1 MTADNPAAQQ
11 PKQKPDK
18 RECII
23 GRLRA
28 ALDLMVFGD
37 ETGKPLDYVKAG
49 RTMNISARS
58 MRRSLERHAVRKY
71 LAEQK
76 QVARA
81 AASAANI
88 WHLADIAAQRTNQN
102 AAVNAIRALDEGDPE
117 ALRPLND
124 QQRPGVVIRII
135 NRVEA
140 PAAVYPT
147 ITRPEPAPRTIDISP
162 SNGAFPQRIPHDDRT
177 RNDE

>member
-1 MTADNPAAQQ
+1 MNDAQP

-18 RECII
+18 RERIM

-37 ETGKPLDYVKAG
+37 ETGKPLDYVEAG
-49 RTMNISARS
+49 RTVNISARS

-81 AASAANI
+81 CASAANI
-88 WHLADIAAQRTNQN
+88 WHLAEIAAQRSNMN
-102 AAVNAIRALDEGDPE
+102 AAVNAVRALDEGDPE
-117 ALRPLND
+117 AIRPLND
-124 QQRPGVVIRII
+124 QRPGVTII
-135 NRVEA
+135 VRHVVEA
-140 PAAVYPT
+140 PPAL
-147 ITRPEPAPRTIDISP
+147 PERVIDITP
-162 SNGAFPQRIPHDDRT
+162 RRIEPQPPRQGDNDASNTP
-177 RNDE
+177 